1 MKQNEFSH
9 IIAAILILTIV
20 FGFSFILKGNLPGL
34 ARAFAFSVIII
45 FISIIVKKMTAY
57 LLDSDVEHELWT
69 MYHFG
74 FKPKQQHNKPIL
86 PRIIF
91 PLILSLIS
99 LGTLKFSPILTY
111 ETRALKHRASK
122 RFGVYSYTEMTD
134 FHNGLIGASG
144 IVSLLIIAIISYIIP
159 GTNIEYLSKIAAYYA
174 FWNILPIS
182 KLDGTQ
188 IFFGSRI
195 LWSVLATIAAIFAFL
210 AFTIIP

>member
-20 FGFSFILKGNLPGL
+20 FSFSFVLKGNLSGL
-34 ARAFAFSVIII
+34 ARVFAFSVIII
-45 FISIIVKKMTAY
+45 CGSIFAKKITAF
-57 LLDSDVEHELWT
+57 LLDSDLEHEIWT
-69 MYHFG
+69 TYRFG
-74 FKPKQQHNKPIL
+74 FKPKQHFNKPI
-86 PRIIF
+86 PAGIIF

-99 LGTLKFSPILTY
+99 LGTIKFSPLLTY
-111 ETRALKHRASK
+111 ETRALKYRASK
-122 RFGVYSYTEMTD
+122 RFGIYSYTEMTD

-144 IVSLLIIAIISYIIP
+144 IMSILIIAIIAYIIP
-159 GTNIEYLSKIAAYYA
+159 GTNIEYLSKMASYYA

-195 LWSVLATIAAIFAFL
+195 LWSVLVAITTIFAFL